1 MDAQRIERQVFDSY
15 GFTAGKFREIFFLDT
30 SSDNF
35 GQLNYTVSSTNETA
49 YYLHRNVVERCR
61 NDMGLRTIMEEEY
74 EQLLK
79 DREMLR
85 YIMSPL
91 PSSLLS
97 SSLVHILPIP
107 PPSTLSLTPRHTSS
121 RSLPLPLSLS
131 HPDTHPPDPSPFHSH
146 TQTHILP
153 TRHPFS
159 PLTTPS
165 ISLVISL
172 FLLTIIS
179 SE

>member
-1 MDAQRIERQVFDSY
+1 MSKMCRDRLILSLSQIIPHDLCLSHSYFLNFSPFLSFILSLAHTRALISISLHLLAYFSSPFPQFLYGEDGMDAQRIERQVFDSY

-85 YIMSPL
+85 YVH
-91 PSSLLS
+91 SLL
-97 SSLVHILPIP
+97 
-107 PPSTLSLTPRHTSS
+107 
-121 RSLPLPLSLS
+121 
-131 HPDTHPPDPSPFHSH
+131 
-146 TQTHILP
+146 
-153 TRHPFS
+153 
-159 PLTTPS
+159 
-165 ISLVISL
+165 
-172 FLLTIIS
+172 
-179 SE
+179 

>member
-85 YIMSPL
+85 YYNPHTLLLL
-91 PSSLLS
+91 PS
-97 SSLVHILPIP
+97 IP
-107 PPSTLSLTPRHTSS
+107 
-121 RSLPLPLSLS
+121 S
-131 HPDTHPPDPSPFHSH
+131 HLISSPFHSL
-146 TQTHILP
+146 LP
-153 TRHPFS
+153 YFFSHLSLSPIQPCTLHP
-159 PLTTPS
+159 P
-165 ISLVISL
+165 
-172 FLLTIIS
+172 
-179 SE
+179 

>member
-85 YIMSPL
+85 YVH
-91 PSSLLS
+91 SLL
-97 SSLVHILPIP
+97 
-107 PPSTLSLTPRHTSS
+107 
-121 RSLPLPLSLS
+121 
-131 HPDTHPPDPSPFHSH
+131 
-146 TQTHILP
+146 
-153 TRHPFS
+153 
-159 PLTTPS
+159 
-165 ISLVISL
+165 
-172 FLLTIIS
+172 
-179 SE
+179 